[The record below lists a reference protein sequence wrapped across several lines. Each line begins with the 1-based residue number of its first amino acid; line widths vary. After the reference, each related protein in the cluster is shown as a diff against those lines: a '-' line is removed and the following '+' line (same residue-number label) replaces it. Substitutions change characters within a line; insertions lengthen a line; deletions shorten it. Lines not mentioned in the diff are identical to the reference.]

1 MDINI
6 LVQNFIEEYGLI
18 SIFIIVMLEY
28 ANLPLPSEVV
38 LPFVGIMV
46 SKGNIGFEIAVIISI
61 IGGLVGS
68 ITNYLL
74 GLYFGKPVI
83 KYLLENH
90 PKTKNSIKSSTWWIK
105 KYGKLSVMLAR
116 VVPLARTFISIPAG
130 MTKMNIG
137 SFLLY
142 SSIGISIWN
151 TVLIYLGYVLG
162 GNLHQITYIMKN
174 YSIIMLILVV
184 IGIVAYYI
192 VKKNRHKR

>member
-74 GLYFGKPVI
+74 GLYFGKSVI

-90 PKTKNSIKSSTWWIK
+90 PKTKESIKSSTWWIK

-151 TVLIYLGYVLG
+151 IVLIYLGYVLG
-162 GNLHQITYIMKN
+162 GNLHQITHIMKN
-174 YSIIMLILVV
+174 YSIIMIILMA
-184 IGIVAYYI
+184 IGIATYYM